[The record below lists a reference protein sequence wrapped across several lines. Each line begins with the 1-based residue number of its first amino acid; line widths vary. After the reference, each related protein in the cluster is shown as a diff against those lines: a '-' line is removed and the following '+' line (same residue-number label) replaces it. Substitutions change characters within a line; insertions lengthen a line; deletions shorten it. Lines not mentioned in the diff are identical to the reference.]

1 VHGEQDV
8 VAGGPTGIADHGPK
22 DHGPLRHTDRIG
34 SIASTTARYIVT
46 AIVRHRP
53 GAPRTNASN
62 ADHRCRDVRW

>member
-8 VAGGPTGIADHGPK
+8 LAGGLTGGVDRGRG

-34 SIASTTARYIVT
+34 SIASAAVRYIVT

-53 GAPRTNASN
+53 GAPRTSASD
-62 ADHRCRDVRW
+62 AVDRCRDVQR